1 MASKKR
7 KPARAS
13 FDVEERAVLQIIL
26 GNYNA
31 ISQEKEG
38 WFLSWVIVL
47 IWVAS
52 ANAPH
57 VLCALGNDLR

>member
-1 MASKKR
+1 MTSMASKKR

-38 WFLSWVIVL
+38 WFLS
-47 IWVAS
+47 
-52 ANAPH
+52 
-57 VLCALGNDLR
+57 